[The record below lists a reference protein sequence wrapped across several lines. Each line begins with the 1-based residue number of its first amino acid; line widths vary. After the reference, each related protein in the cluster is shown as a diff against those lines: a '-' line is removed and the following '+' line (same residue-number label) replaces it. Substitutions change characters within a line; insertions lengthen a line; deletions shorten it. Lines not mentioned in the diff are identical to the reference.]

1 VKLRLLLFLIF
12 LSGCVS
18 TPEYF
23 NKAYTNLIYTLNSL
37 PAPENQESL
46 LKLMGPYS
54 KGLSQEKVVI
64 ESFDGNILEE
74 ISRVHIMAVNFPSG
88 PHKMQVGLYRRAGE
102 LTAHPM
108 GLTASFK
115 FTALPYTINFIDRIR
130 QGCKLEACC

>member
-1 VKLRLLLFLIF
+1 
-12 LSGCVS
+12 
-18 TPEYF
+18 
-23 NKAYTNLIYTLNSL
+23 
-37 PAPENQESL
+37 
-46 LKLMGPYS
+46 MGPYS

-115 FTALPYTINFIDRIR
+115 FTALPYTIYEIDYIAPYNSIGDFKLYEIR
-130 QGCKLEACC
+130 KDKSKILLDSSKAIFKKIRLNRD